1 MVEISREGITTG
13 TCAAAA
19 ARAAAGALTR
29 GMTPDWV
36 EITLPAG
43 KIITVKIADMTV
55 QEGWARATVI
65 KYAGSD
71 RDITDGAEITATVR
85 FTCVAGIAVKGGP
98 GVGMVTLAGLQVPVG
113 RHAINPVPQRMIE
126 QAVSEYMAE
135 PEGLEIEISVPRGE
149 ELAKQTFNPRLG
161 IQNGISILGTTGIVR
176 PMCKK
181 ALICSL
187 IPALEVAKANGV
199 REIFLVPGNIGRK
212 AVLESFEPNP
222 LAVVEMSNY
231 PGAMLERAFGLNF
244 NRVVLAGHPGKLAKL
259 LGGHFCTDSAVSP
272 SAVKDVLKIARGN
285 NVTELDSE
293 PGSVSPVTIE
303 GIIESLNV
311 PERQRLFNAVAAAIR
326 QTVFVRFGV
335 KNLAVWLCDM
345 QGREVGACG
354 IK

>member
-1 MVEISREGITTG
+1 MVEFSREGITTG

-29 GMTPDWV
+29 GMTPDCV
-36 EITLPAG
+36 DITLPAG
-43 KIITVKIADMTV
+43 KVITVKIAAVTGR
-55 QEGWARATVI
+55 EGWARASVI

-85 FTCVAGIAVKGGP
+85 FASVAGIAVKGGP

-126 QAVSEYMAE
+126 QAVSEYLAE

-161 IQNGISILGTTGIVR
+161 IQGGISILGTTGIVR
-176 PMCKK
+176 PMCQK

-187 IPALEVAKANGV
+187 LPALDVAKANGV
-199 REIFLVPGNIGRK
+199 GEIFLVPGNIGRK
-212 AVLESFEPNP
+212 AVLETFIPNP

-231 PGAMLERAFGLNF
+231 PGAMLERAFELNF

-272 SAVKDVLKIARGN
+272 SAVKDVLEIARKN
-285 NVTELDSE
+285 SVTKLDCETDNVT
-293 PGSVSPVTIE
+293 PVTIE
-303 GIIESLNV
+303 GMIKSLSV
-311 PERQRLFNAVAAAIR
+311 VERQRLFNAVAATVR
-326 QTVFVRFGV
+326 QAVIARFGTKSV
-335 KNLAVWLCDM
+335 GVWLCDM

-354 IK
+354 I

>member
-1 MVEISREGITTG
+1 MEINREGITTG

-29 GMTPDWV
+29 GMRPDCV
-36 EITLPAG
+36 DITLPAG
-43 KIITVKIADMTV
+43 IIITVKIAAVTV
-55 QEGWARATVI
+55 RDGWAQATVI

-85 FTCVAGIAVKGGP
+85 FATIAGIAVKGGP

-113 RHAINPVPQRMIE
+113 RHAINPVPQRMIV
-126 QAVSEYMAE
+126 QAVSEYIAE

-161 IQNGISILGTTGIVR
+161 IQGGISILGTTGIVR

-187 IPALEVAKANGV
+187 IPALDVAKANGV
-199 REIFLVPGNIGRK
+199 GEIFLVPGNIGRK
-212 AVLESFEPNP
+212 AVLESFAPNP

-231 PGAMLERAFGLNF
+231 PGVMLEHAFKLNF
-244 NRVVLAGHPGKLAKL
+244 KKVVLAGHPGKLAKL

-272 SAVKDVLKIARGN
+272 SAVRDVLEIAREN
-285 NVTELDSE
+285 NIKEIDSE
-293 PGSVSPVTIE
+293 PGSVTPVTIE
-303 GIIESLNV
+303 GIIKSLSV

-326 QTVFVRFGV
+326 QSVTVRFGV

-345 QGREVGACG
+345 QGREVGAYG
-354 IK
+354 IR

>member
-1 MVEISREGITTG
+1 MVEVSREGITTG

-19 ARAAAGALTR
+19 ARAATGALTR

-43 KIITVKIADMTV
+43 KIITVKIADVTV

-85 FTCVAGIAVKGGP
+85 FTGVAGIAVKGGP
-98 GVGMVTLAGLQVPVG
+98 GVGLVTLAGLQVPVG

-126 QAVSEYMAE
+126 QAVSEYLAE

-161 IQNGISILGTTGIVR
+161 IQGGISILGTTGIVR

-187 IPALEVAKANGV
+187 IPALDVAKANGV
-199 REIFLVPGNIGRK
+199 GEIFLVPGNIGRK
-212 AVLESFEPNP
+212 AVLESFAPNP

-231 PGAMLERAFGLNF
+231 PGIMLERAFGLNF

-272 SAVKDVLKIARGN
+272 SAVKDVLEIAREN
-285 NVTELDSE
+285 DITELDRE
-293 PGSVSPVTIE
+293 PGSVGPVTIE
-303 GIIESLNV
+303 GIIKSLNA

-326 QTVFVRFGV
+326 QSVFARCGV

-345 QGREVGACG
+345 QSREVGACG

>member
-29 GMTPDWV
+29 GMTPDCV
-36 EITLPAG
+36 DITLPAG
-43 KIITVKIADMTV
+43 KTITVKIAAVTV

-85 FTCVAGIAVKGGP
+85 FTSAAGIVVKGGS
-98 GVGMVTLAGLQVPVG
+98 GVGMVTLAGLQVSVG

-126 QAVSEYMAE
+126 QAVSEYMTE
-135 PEGLEIEISVPRGE
+135 PAGLEIEISVPRGE

-161 IQNGISILGTTGIVR
+161 IKGGISILGTTGIVR

-187 IPALEVAKANGV
+187 IPALDVAKANGV
-199 REIFLVPGNIGRK
+199 GEIFLVPGNIGRK
-212 AVLESFEPNP
+212 AVLASFAPNP

-231 PGAMLERAFGLNF
+231 PGVMLERAFELNF

-259 LGGHFCTDSAVSP
+259 LAGHFCTDSAVSP
-272 SAVKDVLKIARGN
+272 SAVKDVLVIARAN
-285 NVTELDSE
+285 NITALGTE
-293 PGSVSPVTIE
+293 PGGGAPVTIE
-303 GIIESLNV
+303 GIIKSLDV
-311 PERQRLFNAVAAAIR
+311 PARQRLFNIVAAAIR
-326 QTVFVRFGV
+326 QSVFVRFGV

-354 IK
+354 IR